1 MDKKDLH
8 EIKKPILEAPP
19 EIQQVI
25 KKVLEIERDN
35 LYLDKP
41 RIIDDIVNIIKE
53 EIK

>member
-1 MDKKDLH
+1 MEKKDLD
-8 EIKKPILEAPP
+8 EIKKPIFEAPP

-25 KKVLEIERDN
+25 KRVLEVERDN